1 MPLAHLVSIFPTGP
15 AVGIKTEFW
24 EFPASDF
31 CNDLN
36 QWTSNLT
43 SSADVPIVHSV
54 SCGWQGNLSQLH
66 CMPADLKTVDDNFA
80 KLAAKGV
87 SIMIS
92 SGDSG
97 SGYKP
102 DMSQCKG
109 VAGGGTY
116 GQVG

>member
-1 MPLAHLVSIFPTGP
+1 MSS

-24 EFPASDF
+24 EFAAMDF

-43 SSADVPIVHSV
+43 STADVPLVHSV
-54 SCGWQGNLSQLH
+54 SYGWQGNLSQLH
-66 CMPADLKTVDDNFA
+66 CKDADLSVVDANFA
-80 KLAAKGV
+80 KLAAKGI

-97 SGYKP
+97 SGYKV
-102 DMSQCKG
+102 DNSQCEG
-109 VAGGGTY
+109 SSSERAS
-116 GQVG
+116 GQVEG